1 MQPPSKRQRSQELE
15 ESREKKLQT
24 FLRTK
29 LRRELKIYFMET
41 MDIFNTSMEAF
52 AVCAAEGQKLYAW
65 MAELLKT
72 DPDCLEELQE
82 IRSDLAFMTDML
94 DKAMYEAREGVLA
107 DMKRLGGA

>member
-1 MQPPSKRQRSQELE
+1 
-15 ESREKKLQT
+15 
-24 FLRTK
+24 
-29 LRRELKIYFMET
+29 MET
-41 MDIFNTSMEAF
+41 MDIFNTSIEAF

-82 IRSDLAFMTDML
+82 IQCDLVFMKDML
-94 DKAMYEAREGVLA
+94 DKASMTLAEGVLA